1 MRGVSF
7 QDVSQ
12 DPENSLA
19 TCLSGVV
26 TRNRG
31 VHTFGQSPMHAQ
43 ADGNVAVKPPEP
55 VSVAQT
61 QTDER
66 VATELPQPVAATQPA
81 TGAVTAPEPELDREL
96 SAIVTILNALDGLT
110 ADEVKRALAYVA
122 DRKGIKQE
130 TEL

>member
-1 MRGVSF
+1 
-7 QDVSQ
+7 
-12 DPENSLA
+12 
-19 TCLSGVV
+19 
-26 TRNRG
+26 
-31 VHTFGQSPMHAQ
+31 MHAQ